1 MDQMTCVH
9 SSAHQL
15 FSLLCQHALHPPY
28 HHVSLPSHIQ
38 LLGIDSGVKRS
49 TASVAYQR
57 IRTAAF
63 MGKQLLKPSTD
74 LQHLGQLSLSTFN
87 RLYRKSLPET
97 IMGRDFIASAHLDSL
112 SRVDSGTVYPIRT
125 ATAHPIEEN
134 FRVQLFERLLRD
146 IDPSTPV
153 GDFHTLG
160 ELMFQSDAAYT
171 ACDLHSEETQLLVKL
186 IRQHRSSADL
196 VFGAKI
202 TGGGGGGT
210 VAVLAQNSLAATETI
225 HEIIDRY
232 ETMTRQRT
240 CLFSGS
246 SSGLTVYPSVV
257 MHT

>member
-1 MDQMTCVH
+1 
-9 SSAHQL
+9 
-15 FSLLCQHALHPPY
+15 
-28 HHVSLPSHIQ
+28 
-38 LLGIDSGVKRS
+38 
-49 TASVAYQR
+49 
-57 IRTAAF
+57 
-63 MGKQLLKPSTD
+63 
-74 LQHLGQLSLSTFN
+74 
-87 RLYRKSLPET
+87 
-97 IMGRDFIASAHLDSL
+97 MGRDFIASAHLDSL

-210 VAVLAQNSLAATETI
+210 VAVLAQNSL
-225 HEIIDRY
+225 
-232 ETMTRQRT
+232 RQQRLSMRSLT
-240 CLFSGS
+240 DTKRWLASEHVFFQGS